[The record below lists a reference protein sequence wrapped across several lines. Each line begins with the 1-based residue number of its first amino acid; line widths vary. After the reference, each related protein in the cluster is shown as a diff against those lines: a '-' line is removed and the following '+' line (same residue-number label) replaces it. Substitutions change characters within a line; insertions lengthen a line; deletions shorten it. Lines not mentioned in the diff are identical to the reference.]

1 MATRETEEWSMELG
15 GGIWGSEEVRTRG
28 DGGVPYGVFT
38 TVESSPLLGMRRVKS
53 HDSSQMTR
61 WGNFLKESQSHESL
75 TDDSS
80 H

>member
-1 MATRETEEWSMELG
+1 MKV
-15 GGIWGSEEVRTRG
+15 SEITVAAGVRPG
-28 DGGVPYGVFT
+28 LF
-38 TVESSPLLGMRRVKS
+38 SQMQIGMRRVKS

-61 WGNFLKESQSHESL
+61 WGNFWKESQSHESL